1 MSLFYLFS
9 SRTWNFWDHKGGAS
23 AKSYIPEAA
32 WNRSGDLLRRPRL
45 RRDRG
50 PGGPAP
56 PDSARATS
64 VPPSTAWERPVPG
77 SGGAKVFHDIVQG
90 RSDVPGT
97 PGYACGPG
105 YDLATGLGSLDAKA
119 LVNALAA
126 PR

>member
-1 MSLFYLFS
+1 VALAVQHTGQRQGNLCPALYRL
-9 SRTWNFWDHKGGAS
+9 GS
-23 AKSYIPEAA
+23 AQY
-32 WNRSGDLLRRPRL
+32 
-45 RRDRG
+45 
-50 PGGPAP
+50 
-56 PDSARATS
+56 
-64 VPPSTAWERPVPG
+64 G